1 MRLGEFYARR
11 LIASGLEFD
20 MLFGPAY
27 KGITLAAAVAIA
39 FLLPLPLQAQQGAQP
54 ATAALQAQA
63 LQSLPFGDRA
73 DFEDA
78 RRGFIAAVPD
88 ATVAGAQGP
97 GWSMKP
103 YAFLQPDT
111 AGTDAAARAPDT
123 TSPHTSGHDRE
134 PR

>member
-1 MRLGEFYARR
+1 MT
-11 LIASGLEFD
+11 
-20 MLFGPAY
+20 LFRNFPDLRGSHAV
-27 KGITLAAAVAIA
+27 AATVAIA
-39 FLLPLPLQAQQGAQP
+39 FLLPFPLQAQQGAQP

-97 GWSMKP
+97 VWSMKP

-123 TSPHTSGHDRE
+123 VHPSRGGRRSSTPSTACSK
-134 PR
+134 